1 MRTESEATDHLA
13 KHPRGHRRKPRTR
26 QEGGWPP
33 AAGTEIL
40 APFSLREIRR
50 GDEDEDGC
58 AERGRRQALPGNLSR
73 SWGDVKLPRP
83 VGGASRVLVS
93 GRPTALRPPASGLAL
108 SPAPSQRGAGS
119 VRDERF
125 CLPGSEGESGA
136 RVPFITVLYSSGLLS
151 HLVSQ
156 AT

>member
-58 AERGRRQALPGNLSR
+58 AERGRRQALPGNISR
-73 SWGDVKLPRP
+73 SWRDVKLPRP

-93 GRPTALRPPASGLAL
+93 GRRRSGHRLPAWLCHRLPPSAGRALCVMNASACPAPRANPGPVFLL
-108 SPAPSQRGAGS
+108 SPFYTRQG
-119 VRDERF
+119 
-125 CLPGSEGESGA
+125 C
-136 RVPFITVLYSSGLLS
+136 
-151 HLVSQ
+151 
-156 AT
+156 